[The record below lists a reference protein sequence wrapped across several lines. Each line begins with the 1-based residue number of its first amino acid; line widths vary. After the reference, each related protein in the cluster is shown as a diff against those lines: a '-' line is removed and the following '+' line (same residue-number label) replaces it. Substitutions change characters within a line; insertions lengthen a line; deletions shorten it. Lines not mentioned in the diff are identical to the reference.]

1 MNVVSRFD
9 CSLLRL
15 LTTLEH
21 GRLMYEG
28 HSVTF
33 ITKMVGNVVGTQGC
47 PFSGG
52 AKVRRHWWLRVHL
65 EGGAVQRDI
74 DLTAKQF
81 YKGLPSLYTGC
92 PESSPLNVSIVG
104 TEEGTDEACGA
115 HVVPTEEYKSRKKV
129 LRAFAQG
136 EGSWSK
142 KMKLIYEKLGMCEQ

>member
-1 MNVVSRFD
+1 MPVF
-9 CSLLRL
+9 
-15 LTTLEH
+15 
-21 GRLMYEG
+21 
-28 HSVTF
+28 
-33 ITKMVGNVVGTQGC
+33 
-47 PFSGG
+47 
-52 AKVRRHWWLRVHL
+52 RRCKSKKALVAESAL

-92 PESSPLNVSIVG
+92 PESSPLNGSIVG

-136 EGSWSK
+136 KGSWSK